1 MKTYLIPFGFRC
13 NAAIVT
19 NAIVDQPRF
28 VFDWTQMNI
37 QSMINVLNLEPSDM
51 QTFWKQYFSQLD
63 NENRHTETSSWFPH
77 DNFKTEEEKIETV
90 NKYIRR
96 TERLYNL
103 MKTES
108 HVIFLIFNG
117 FPEPDSL
124 EKSQVLIN
132 ALLAKKSNNISFI
145 VCNSCFL
152 NQEIMNL
159 NLIYEPLLA
168 SNNTSDNDWDD
179 LTSRITARIKIILAE
194 KDIQISPFSSDDS

>member
-37 QSMINVLNLEPSDM
+37 HSMIHVLNLEPSGM
-51 QTFWKQYFSQLD
+51 QTFWTQYFSKLD

-77 DNFKTEEEKIETV
+77 DKFTTEEEKVATL

-103 MKTES
+103 MKTDS

-117 FPEPDSL
+117 FPEIDSL
-124 EKSQVLIN
+124 DKSHFIIN
-132 ALLAKKSNNISFI
+132 ALLAKKSSNVSFI

-152 NQEIMNL
+152 NQEVMNL
-159 NLIYEPLLA
+159 NLIYEPLLE
-168 SNNTSDNDWDD
+168 SNTTADNDWND
-179 LTSRITARIKIILAE
+179 LTSRITTRVKTLLAE
-194 KDIQISPFSSDDS
+194 KDIQISPFLSDES